1 MVGQQ
6 LPQINEK
13 CYNALQCP
21 MWFFLP
27 PFYGSKHS
35 QVYDAGCCC
44 RWVQTSKANLRTVW
58 IGLDRPLVFLPS
70 FGYLQTNG
78 TAQNMGRAS
87 PWAAD
92 LTEAAAL
99 LFSSSRVPMVNS
111 SPHHP
116 LRLSLSILPSPVVLL
131 ILGTC
136 FVLHTARRFYIVLSS
151 RTEHCWRAGEKAGRS
166 VIDSILLDRTD
177 CLVPSS
183 RSNMLCVVQ
192 EKDCRNPES
201 WSATPFL
208 SSVSKWLQIG
218 LGMPGAREMR
228 LLIVT

>member
-1 MVGQQ
+1 M
-6 LPQINEK
+6 
-13 CYNALQCP
+13 
-21 MWFFLP
+21 
-27 PFYGSKHS
+27 
-35 QVYDAGCCC
+35 
-44 RWVQTSKANLRTVW
+44 
-58 IGLDRPLVFLPS
+58 DRPLVSLPS
-70 FGYLQTNG
+70 FGCLQTNG
-78 TAQNMGRAS
+78 TAQNMGRARAS

-151 RTEHCWRAGEKAGRS
+151 RTEHCWRAGQKAGRS

-183 RSNMLCVVQ
+183 RSNMRGPREGLQ
-192 EKDCRNPES
+192 ESRILVGY
-201 WSATPFL
+201 PFPVLGIQMTSNWCDIPQSL
-208 SSVSKWLQIG
+208 SLAKTHG
-218 LGMPGAREMR
+218 G
-228 LLIVT
+228 

>member
-1 MVGQQ
+1 
-6 LPQINEK
+6 
-13 CYNALQCP
+13 
-21 MWFFLP
+21 MWLFLP
-27 PFYGSKHS
+27 LFYGYKHS

-151 RTEHCWRAGEKAGRS
+151 RTEHCWRAGEKAGIFLRPNRQG
-166 VIDSILLDRTD
+166 VRWSILFCLTGQIALFHLLDQICYAWSKRRIAGIQNPGRLPLSCPRYPND
-177 CLVPSS
+177 FKLGWECPE
-183 RSNMLCVVQ
+183 Q
-192 EKDCRNPES
+192 EKC
-201 WSATPFL
+201 
-208 SSVSKWLQIG
+208 G
-218 LGMPGAREMR
+218 C
-228 LLIVT
+228 

>member
-1 MVGQQ
+1 
-6 LPQINEK
+6 
-13 CYNALQCP
+13 
-21 MWFFLP
+21 
-27 PFYGSKHS
+27 
-35 QVYDAGCCC
+35 VYDAGCCC

-58 IGLDRPLVFLPS
+58 IGLDRPLVSLPS
-70 FGYLQTNG
+70 FGCLQTNG

-136 FVLHTARRFYIVLSS
+136 FCVSHCTSLLHCSFFQNRTLLASRWEGRAFGDRFYSAWPDRLP
-151 RTEHCWRAGEKAGRS
+151 CS
-166 VIDSILLDRTD
+166 V
-177 CLVPSS
+177 VPSS